1 VPLVVLAL
9 LQRASGFGDSLIRDL
24 SVHARLLVAM
34 PLILVA
40 DRLLDR
46 GGRLT
51 MARLFDE
58 GFVPPSS
65 TARVR
70 ALLRGVERWRDAALP
85 ESLLLVAAIGA
96 GAMALVGWTA
106 PAGALRGLDRSRFDA
121 VRLWYG
127 LAALPVFQFLLWR
140 SLFRWL
146 LWLRVLAGLT
156 RVPLRLVPAH
166 ADRHG
171 GIGFVRM
178 AHVLYSC
185 VMLLATSAVVCA
197 GWETQLEVHKMAV
210 ASFRGP
216 LFVFLLIGLII
227 AFAPLVMFTPQ
238 LLRAR
243 ISGVTQYGSL
253 MSDYARRFHERW
265 VGRDHSDFLGTS
277 DIQSLSDMGN
287 TYRDSV
293 DQLGV
298 FLFERADA
306 LLVLAACLLPV
317 VPLLLAQSP
326 APEVINRIV
335 GVVVGKMP

>member
-1 VPLVVLAL
+1 M
-9 LQRASGFGDSLIRDL
+9 
-24 SVHARLLVAM
+24 HARLLVAM

-51 MARLFDE
+51 IARLFDE
-58 GFVPPSS
+58 GYVPPSS

-70 ALLRGVERWRDAALP
+70 ALLRAVERWRDAALP
-85 ESLLLVAAIGA
+85 ESILLVG
-96 GAMALVGWTA
+96 ALVAGVLALTGWTA
-106 PAGALRGLDRSRFDA
+106 PAGALRGLDRSRVDA

-140 SLFRWL
+140 SLFRWA

-156 RVPLRLVPAH
+156 RVPLRLVPTH
-166 ADRHG
+166 ADRRG
-171 GIGFVRM
+171 GIGFLRM
-178 AHVLYSC
+178 AHVLYAC
-185 VMLLATSAVVCA
+185 MMLLATSAVVCA
-197 GWETQLEVHKMAV
+197 AWETQLEVHRMPI
-210 ASFRGP
+210 ASFRAP
-216 LFVFLLIGLII
+216 LFVFLLIGLVI

-243 ISGVTQYGSL
+243 IRGVTEYGSL
-253 MSDYARRFHERW
+253 MSDYGRRFHERW
-265 VGRDHSDFLGTS
+265 IGRDHTGFLGTS
-277 DIQSLSDMGN
+277 DIQSLADLGN
-287 TYRDSV
+287 SYRDSV

-326 APEVINRIV
+326 APEVINRIMS
-335 GVVVGKMP
+335 VVVGKMP